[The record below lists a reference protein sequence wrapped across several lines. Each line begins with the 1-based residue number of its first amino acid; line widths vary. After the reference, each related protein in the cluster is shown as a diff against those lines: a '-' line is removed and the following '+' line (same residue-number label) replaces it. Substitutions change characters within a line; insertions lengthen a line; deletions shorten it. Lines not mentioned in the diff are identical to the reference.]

1 MSIIDKLDKKI
12 SKKINENKLKENERL
27 KEGKKFFD
35 FWGEVYNK
43 HLAKDFIR
51 LEKLFK
57 KHVEKDNKNNVKL
70 NKAYPYSLEITEV
83 SSGNYNSLVIRLNP
97 RHWGNFRGL
106 DKKKSSN
113 LLDTDFYLHVNSEVS
128 FKNEDFELKDKE
140 KAYEHL
146 IDLFQTDILLLE
158 GEKNK

>member
-12 SKKINENKLKENERL
+12 SKKVNENELKEDERL

-35 FWGEVYNK
+35 FWGEVYKK

-51 LEKLFK
+51 LEKLLK
-57 KHVEKDNKNNVKL
+57 KYLKKDNRAIVEITNF
-70 NKAYPYSLEITEV
+70 PHCSLEITE
-83 SSGNYNSLVIRLNP
+83 SFSDNHNSLVIRLKP
-97 RHWGNFRGL
+97 RHWGTSLFNEKLF
-106 DKKKSSN
+106 K
-113 LLDTDFYLHVNSEVS
+113 LLDTNFYLEVYSQVS
-128 FKNEDFELKDKE
+128 FNNEDFELKDKE

>member
-12 SKKINENKLKENERL
+12 SEKINKNKFKEDERL

-43 HLAKDFIR
+43 HLAKDFIK
-51 LEKLFK
+51 LEKLLK
-57 KHVEKDNKNNVKL
+57 KHLEKDNRATVKINN
-70 NKAYPYSLEITEV
+70 APHCSLEITE
-83 SSGNYNSLVIRLNP
+83 SFSDNYNSLVICLKP
-97 RHWGNFRGL
+97 RHWGTSLFEA
-106 DKKKSSN
+106 KKPFK
-113 LLDTDFYLHVNSEVS
+113 LLDTNFYLEVNSEVS
-128 FKNEDFELKDKE
+128 FNNEDFELKDKE

-158 GEKNK
+158 DKKNK

>member
-1 MSIIDKLDKKI
+1 M
-12 SKKINENKLKENERL
+12 
-27 KEGKKFFD
+27 
-35 FWGEVYNK
+35 
-43 HLAKDFIR
+43 AKDFIR

-146 IDLFQTDILLLE
+146 IDLFQADILLLKD
-158 GEKNK
+158 EKDK